1 MRLAGYKRVLA
12 NRGARVPLVLG
23 VLVRAPLFAA
33 GVVLTLHV
41 VSTLHRSYGEAGL
54 VTAVAFA
61 CVSISGPWRGQLL
74 DRLGLR
80 RVVLPSMV
88 VLAGCWSV
96 APFVGYWPLF
106 GLSAIAGLFA
116 VPSFSIIRQA
126 VLAAVPED
134 DRRAALALDGVLV
147 EVAFMIGPVAG
158 VLAATTWPTSWVLFG
173 VEMFGVGAAA
183 LLWLANPAITPEAAK
198 AREPV
203 PRRQW
208 LRTGFVA
215 ICAAAGTAT
224 LVLSGTDISIV
235 AALRHFDAASLIGPV
250 LAVWGLGSMV
260 GGLIYGVLH
269 RPIPA
274 YWLLAALAAVTFPMA
289 FAADP
294 WWLGV
299 LAFVAG
305 LLCAPTITATVDQ
318 LSRLVPEAARG
329 EALGWHGSTM
339 TIGASLGAPL
349 AGVAIDW
356 WGVGGGLV
364 VVSAVGLAVAVLGA
378 SATVTR
384 PDPAL
389 GARVA
394 PAAAP
399 AR

>member
-1 MRLAGYKRVLA
+1 MRLAGYRRVLA

-61 CVSISGPWRGQLL
+61 CVSISGPWRGRLL

-80 RVVLPSMV
+80 RVVLPSMA
-88 VLAGCWSV
+88 VLAACWSV
-96 APFVGYWPLF
+96 APFAGYWALF
-106 GLSAIAGLFA
+106 GLSAVAGLFA

-134 DRRAALALDGVLV
+134 DRRAALSLDGVLV
-147 EVAFMIGPVAG
+147 EVAFMIGPVVG
-158 VLAATTWPTSWVLFG
+158 VWAATSWATSWVLFG
-173 VEMFGVGAAA
+173 VEMFGVAAAA
-183 LLWLANPAITPEAAK
+183 LLWLANPAIAPEAAQ
-198 AREPV
+198 ARDEV

-208 LRTGFVA
+208 LRAAFVA
-215 ICAAAGTAT
+215 VCAAAGTAT

-235 AALRHFDAASLIGPV
+235 AALRHFGDASLIGPV

-260 GGLIYGVLH
+260 GGLVYGGLH

-274 YWLLAALAAVTFPMA
+274 YWLLAALAAVTLPMA
-289 FAADP
+289 FAPDP
-294 WWLGV
+294 WWLGG
-299 LAFVAG
+299 LALVAG
-305 LLCAPTITATVDQ
+305 LLCAPTITATLDQ
-318 LSRLVPEAARG
+318 LSHLVPEGARG

-339 TIGASLGAPL
+339 TIGSSLGAPL

-378 SATVTR
+378 TVTVR
-384 PDPAL
+384 RLAPAL
-389 GARVA
+389 GAHAVA
-394 PAAAP
+394 AVAAAP
-399 AR
+399 